1 MNTLKCSDVDQLK
14 NAVNQG
20 EAEGQHHRGQRSF
33 AATAVSPFREGGE
46 ALQQLNTARILQVF
60 QPEVERIGPGSR
72 RELVDEGF
80 VCVGVLHTPG
90 CADPRRPE
98 WGLGK
103 AVANRPDVRKRIR
116 NRGVLDDVAWRV
128 SGLVRQASEARSD
141 QRHVARGAFGNEELR
156 LPGNHIAVPIED
168 GAQID
173 QRWRAL
179 WIPAMLVG
187 AHPLHADWPTDSAGQ
202 QRRIA
207 GRVFVPVA
215 TVTAGALDIDAAHTL
230 DRQVQHR
237 RKLLF
242 EIVRGLRGGP
252 AGQLPVLNLGDR
264 AGRANRG
271 VGVDGKVV
279 RRLQRLCPLR
289 QRLLDVANIAG
300 DIVLV
305 DLGRTD
311 VLVELLLLG

>member
-1 MNTLKCSDVDQLK
+1 MPTKELIMNTLKCSDVDQLK

-116 NRGVLDDVAWRV
+116 NRRVLDECC
-128 SGLVRQASEARSD
+128 LARKRS
-141 QRHVARGAFGNEELR
+141 RE
-156 LPGNHIAVPIED
+156 
-168 GAQID
+168 
-173 QRWRAL
+173 
-179 WIPAMLVG
+179 
-187 AHPLHADWPTDSAGQ
+187 AGQ
-202 QRRIA
+202 RGSQRS
-207 GRVFVPVA
+207 
-215 TVTAGALDIDAAHTL
+215 AA
-230 DRQVQHR
+230 RC
-237 RKLLF
+237 
-242 EIVRGLRGGP
+242 P
-252 AGQLPVLNLGDR
+252 
-264 AGRANRG
+264 
-271 VGVDGKVV
+271 
-279 RRLQRLCPLR
+279 RRLR
-289 QRLLDVANIAG
+289 
-300 DIVLV
+300 
-305 DLGRTD
+305 
-311 VLVELLLLG
+311 E